1 VLVDQYP
8 GICLF
13 PGCLK
18 WDRIIARGAELLKG
32 NFVEEHNPVTGVYY
46 LKSHSLWAKLTF
58 LLQFN
63 SH

>member
-46 LKSHSLWAKLTF
+46 LKSHSL
-58 LLQFN
+58 
-63 SH
+63 